1 MVVYD
6 EMVSP
11 RYPNRRLCAMMESK
25 QLTINVVR
33 EETEMNITTVGLDL
47 AKNVFHVV
55 CFDERNKEVKKRM
68 MRRNQVRHFFTQLSP
83 CRVGMEACATAHYW
97 GRELRALGHDVK
109 LVPPQYVKPLVQG
122 NKNDYNDARAI
133 AESLDRP
140 KVSFVAIKTIEEH
153 DMQAIHRMRS
163 QCLRDRT
170 ALSNSTRGLLGEYGV
185 SFSKGL
191 AVLRRKIPELL
202 EDADNELSLRFRN
215 LLARRYEQLV
225 EIDEHIAFYT
235 KELEL
240 LSKQDDA
247 CQRLQTIPGFGPIV
261 ASAFRSTIG
270 DGRAYVRGRH
280 AAASLGLVPRQYS
293 TGGKNVLLGI
303 SKRGDKYLRK
313 LLVHGARTVVLHAAN
328 RDDPL
333 SRWINR
339 IRERRGYNKAA
350 VAMANKMA
358 RMGWAVLMY
367 NTSYEPTLA

>member
-1 MVVYD
+1 
-6 EMVSP
+6 
-11 RYPNRRLCAMMESK
+11 
-25 QLTINVVR
+25 
-33 EETEMNITTVGLDL
+33 MNITTVGLDL

-55 CFDERNKEVKKRM
+55 CLNEHNKEVKKRM
-68 MRRNQVRHFFTQLSP
+68 LRRNHVRQFFAQLP
-83 CRVGMEACATAHYW
+83 ACTVAMEACATSHYW
-97 GRELRALGHDVK
+97 GRELIALGHNVK
-109 LVPPQYVKPLVQG
+109 LIPPQHVKPMVLG
-122 NKNDYNDARAI
+122 NKNDYNDACAI
-133 AESLDRP
+133 AETVNRP
-140 KVSFVAIKTIEEH
+140 KITFVAVKTTEEH
-153 DMQAIHRMRS
+153 DMQAIHRMRA
-163 QCLRDRT
+163 QCIRDRT
-170 ALSNSTRGLLGEYGV
+170 ALSNSTRGLLGEYGI

-202 EDADNELSLRFRN
+202 EDADNGLSLRFRN
-215 LLARRYEQLV
+215 LLARRYGQLV
-225 EIDEHIAFYT
+225 EIDEHVAFYT

-247 CQRLQTIPGFGPIV
+247 CERLQTIPGFGPIV
-261 ASAFRSTIG
+261 ASAFRSAIG

-293 TGGKNVLLGI
+293 SGGKNVLLGI
-303 SKRGDKYLRK
+303 SKRGDRYLRK

-339 IRERRGYNKAA
+339 IRERRGYNRAA

-358 RMGWAVLMY
+358 RMGWAILRH

>member
-1 MVVYD
+1 
-6 EMVSP
+6 
-11 RYPNRRLCAMMESK
+11 
-25 QLTINVVR
+25 
-33 EETEMNITTVGLDL
+33 
-47 AKNVFHVV
+47 
-55 CFDERNKEVKKRM
+55 
-68 MRRNQVRHFFTQLSP
+68 MR
-83 CRVGMEACATAHYW
+83 A
-97 GRELRALGHDVK
+97 
-109 LVPPQYVKPLVQG
+109 
-122 NKNDYNDARAI
+122 
-133 AESLDRP
+133 
-140 KVSFVAIKTIEEH
+140 
-153 DMQAIHRMRS
+153 
-163 QCLRDRT
+163 QCIRDRT
-170 ALSNSTRGLLGEYGV
+170 ALSNSTRGLLGEYGI

-202 EDADNELSLRFRN
+202 EDADNGLSLRFRN
-215 LLARRYEQLV
+215 LLARRYGQLV

-247 CQRLQTIPGFGPIV
+247 CERLQTIPGFGPIV
-261 ASAFRSTIG
+261 ASAFRSAIG

-293 TGGKNVLLGI
+293 SGGKNVLLGI
-303 SKRGDKYLRK
+303 SKRGDRYLRK

-339 IRERRGYNKAA
+339 IRERRGYNRAA

-358 RMGWAVLMY
+358 RMGWAILRH